1 MLGSRG
7 TLRGDST
14 YGPGIVT
21 LGDILEILP
30 FEDPVVVV
38 QLDGKAVWDCLEGAL
53 SKYPAQEGYVYSPP
67 PTFPVLSPF
76 AVLEG
81 AVRKQADSIASLFNR
96 RIRRFPIVGGMEV
109 EWDSRRP
116 PGQRVLSVQLVSHH
130 KRSRSRSSPFT
141 QPLSSSSSDGEETNE
156 EEEEDVKVITKADG
170 VEVKVRL
177 GKKGVREPIERKE
190 GGRLYTVVT
199 REVHPTHPHDSH
211 SLVSRS

>member
-1 MLGSRG
+1 M
-7 TLRGDST
+7 RGDST

-53 SKYPAQEGYVYSPP
+53 SKYPAQEGYVCLSPP
-67 PTFPVLSPF
+67 PPLSRPFSPF
-76 AVLEG
+76 AVLEA
-81 AVRKQADSIASLFNR
+81 AVRKADSTARLSNR
-96 RIRRFPIVGGMEV
+96 RISRFPIVGGMKV

-141 QPLSSSSSDGEETNE
+141 QPLSSSSSEDEETDE

-177 GKKGVREPIERKE
+177 GKKGAREPIERKE

-199 REVHPTHPHDSH
+199 REVHPAHPHAFH
-211 SLVSRS
+211 FFGTRS